1 MARMSS
7 PRAYLTDM
15 LTVLDAQQRC
25 IGFILPRGKTGF
37 EAFNDADRSLGLFPT
52 SQDAAD
58 VVLDTALRA
67 ETGQAQKETEGKHP
81 ETRAQRAE
89 TAERSS

>member
-1 MARMSS
+1 MSS
-7 PRAYLTDM
+7 SRAYVTDM
-15 LTVLDAQQRC
+15 LTVTDGKRC
-25 IGFILPRGKTGF
+25 LGFILPRGKTGF

-58 VVLDTALRA
+58 AVLDTALRA
-67 ETGQAQKETEGKHP
+67 ETAQGRRETER
-81 ETRAQRAE
+81 ERSE